1 MQIKREKDMAKRK
14 NIITE
19 YRNYYLPPHFPVIAL
34 SGDYWKISDRPS
46 GHLHFHNC
54 LEIGICHSDSGC
66 LELKKGTSRSFP
78 AMSPTLPIRLP
89 ALPATGPIFIWIPES
104 FSATCCR
111 QTGRT
116 MTFSPTA
123 FRIINTFLPKRNIPS
138 CIRWPIML

>member
-46 GHLHFHNC
+46 C

-66 LELKKGTSRSFP
+66 LEFYGEP
-78 AMSPTLPIRLP
+78 APFKEGDITVIPRNVPHTTYSSPGLASHWSYIYIDPKELFRNL
-89 ALPATGPIFIWIPES
+89 LPATWQNHDLTAYSLNNFKPIFIITYKIP
-104 FSATCCR
+104 
-111 QTGRT
+111 
-116 MTFSPTA
+116 
-123 FRIINTFLPKRNIPS
+123 IIFPN
-138 CIRWPIML
+138 

>member
-1 MQIKREKDMAKRK
+1 MAKRK

-66 LELKKGTSRSFP
+66 LEFYGEP
-78 AMSPTLPIRLP
+78 APFKEGDITVIPRNVP